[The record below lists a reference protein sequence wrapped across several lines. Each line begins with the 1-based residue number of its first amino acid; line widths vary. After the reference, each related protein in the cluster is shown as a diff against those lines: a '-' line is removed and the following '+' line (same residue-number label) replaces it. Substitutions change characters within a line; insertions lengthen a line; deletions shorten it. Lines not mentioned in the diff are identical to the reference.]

1 MGAVCAGHSLGMDV
15 IDRHECYDRANDHVP
30 LYFFKAAKA
39 FDLLYNNMDEALGVL
54 LDWEG

>member
-1 MGAVCAGHSLGMDV
+1 MNGTTGRMTTY
-15 IDRHECYDRANDHVP
+15 RFP
-30 LYFFKAAKA
+30 FFKAAKA

>member
-1 MGAVCAGHSLGMDV
+1 MDV